1 MDLIFAWL
9 AGLLTLIN
17 PCVLPV
23 LPIVLASAL
32 QAGRAGPLLLA
43 AGMGLSFVTLGLGLA
58 VFGRAL
64 GLSPEVMARGG
75 AVVMMLFGAVLLIP
89 RLSAGFATVTAGM
102 AARADQGAG
111 RIDRGSLTGQ
121 FLGGMLLGA
130 VWVPCVGP
138 TLGGAIALAST
149 GESLLWA
156 GAIMT
161 AFALGIGT
169 VMVVLAYGAQNV
181 IRARRD
187 AMRGLARR
195 ARPVMGA
202 VFLLTGA
209 ALYLDLFKMAEI
221 WLIETLPFW
230 LQDLSVRF

>member
-1 MDLIFAWL
+1 M
-9 AGLLTLIN
+9 
-17 PCVLPV
+17 
-23 LPIVLASAL
+23 
-32 QAGRAGPLLLA
+32 
-43 AGMGLSFVTLGLGLA
+43 
-58 VFGRAL
+58 
-64 GLSPEVMARGG
+64 
-75 AVVMMLFGAVLLIP
+75 
-89 RLSAGFATVTAGM
+89 
-102 AARADQGAG
+102 G
-111 RIDRGSLTGQ
+111 RIDRGNLTGQ
-121 FLGGMLLGA
+121 FLGGALLGA

-156 GAIMT
+156 GAIMA

-187 AMRGLARR
+187 SLRLLAQR

-209 ALYLDLFKMAEI
+209 ALYLNLFRIAEI
-221 WLIETLPFW
+221 WLIRTLPFW